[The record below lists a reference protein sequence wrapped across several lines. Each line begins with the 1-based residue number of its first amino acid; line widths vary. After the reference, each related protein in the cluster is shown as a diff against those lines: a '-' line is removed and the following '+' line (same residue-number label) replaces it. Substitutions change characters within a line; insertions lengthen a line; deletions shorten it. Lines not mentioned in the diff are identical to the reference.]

1 MAYDAH
7 GGFVDESAR
16 RSEAARLID
25 LAAINNADRRLRLRR
40 NGVQFDAPRNE

>member
-1 MAYDAH
+1 MPDDAH
-7 GGFVDESAR
+7 GGFVDEGAGRGEST
-16 RSEAARLID
+16 RLID